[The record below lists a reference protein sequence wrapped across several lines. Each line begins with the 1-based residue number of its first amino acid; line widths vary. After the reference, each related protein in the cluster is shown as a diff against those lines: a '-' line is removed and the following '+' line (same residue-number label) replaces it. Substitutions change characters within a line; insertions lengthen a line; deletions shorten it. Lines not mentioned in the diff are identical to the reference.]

1 MPIIPGLLTILVW
14 FLAVCSATLL
24 TITVL
29 RPLALAIG
37 LVDVPDERKAH
48 RGSIPLVGGI
58 AIFTVVA
65 CGYLVPAAM
74 GTFSIDNRVVSF
86 FAGGL
91 LLVVVGAI
99 DDYHELSSEV
109 RFAAQT
115 AAALVMIFGGG
126 VVLEDVGAILPDGE
140 IMPLGLLAVPFTVF
154 ATLGV
159 INALNMS
166 DGLDGLSSSL
176 ALISM
181 MGLMIAVSR
190 GGNPV
195 DAVML
200 ILLAGSVFGFWL
212 LNYRLP
218 GRERAAVFMG
228 DAGSMFLGYA
238 LTWFAIRSS
247 QGPDRVITPSATLWF
262 LMVPIFDTVS
272 MMLRRL
278 IRGRSPFSADREHL
292 HHIFLLAGFSVN
304 DTVKMMAAA
313 ALIGAGIG
321 LTTMDLA
328 LPEIWVSGS
337 FFVVGL
343 LYFWMVM
350 RSWKLLRFLDRSICR
365 RRSRPDRRNGH
376 DRRRSCASAYSGPE
390 RRCGAERRMRA
401 RRAERAIGESPTVGV
416 TPISD

>member
-1 MPIIPGLLTILVW
+1 MANLPGLLTILVW
-14 FLAVCSATLL
+14 FLATCSATLL
-24 TITVL
+24 AILVL
-29 RPLALAIG
+29 RPLAIAAG
-37 LVDVPDERKAH
+37 LVDLPDARKTH
-48 RGSIPLVGGI
+48 RGAVPLVGGI
-58 AIFTVVA
+58 GIFLVVA
-65 CGYLVPAAM
+65 CVYLLPAAM
-74 GTFSIDNRVVSF
+74 GTFIVDERVASF
-86 FAGGL
+86 FTGAL

-99 DDYHELSSEV
+99 DDYTELSSLV

-115 AAALVMIFGGG
+115 AAALIMVYGGG
-126 VVLEDVGAILPDGE
+126 VILADVGALLPDGD
-140 IMPLGLLAVPFTVF
+140 IMSLGVLAVPFTIF

-181 MGLMIAVSR
+181 TGLMIAVSR

-195 DAVML
+195 DAVLL

-218 GRERAAVFMG
+218 GRDRAIVFMG

-247 QGPDRVITPSATLWF
+247 QGAERVITPSAALWF

-278 IRGRSPFSADREHL
+278 VRGRSPFSPDREHL

-313 ALIGAGIG
+313 ALIGTGIG
-321 LTTMDLA
+321 LTTMDLE
-328 LPEIWVSGS
+328 LPEFWVSGS
-337 FFVVGL
+337 FLIVGL

-350 RSWKLLRFLDRSICR
+350 RSWKVLRFLDRSICR
-365 RRSRPDRRNGH
+365 RRTRADRRAGA
-376 DRRRSCASAYSGPE
+376 DRRRACHTIEGPE
-390 RRCGAERRMRA
+390 RRCGTERRQRD
-401 RRAERAIGESPTVGV
+401 RRSMAVESSPAQAVPAAV
-416 TPISD
+416 RK